1 MSFINQQLDHLSSDL
16 KNTKA
21 KVMRLMSAEEVQN
34 FITQTVAKVMEKVE
48 KKVEKVIE
56 QKIKEKTQ
64 ELADRVESLD
74 FEK

>member
-16 KNTKA
+16 KDTKA
-21 KVMRLMSAEEVQN
+21 KVISLMSVEKVQN

-56 QKIKEKTQ
+56 QKIKKKHKNLLIEWK
-64 ELADRVESLD
+64 A
-74 FEK
+74 